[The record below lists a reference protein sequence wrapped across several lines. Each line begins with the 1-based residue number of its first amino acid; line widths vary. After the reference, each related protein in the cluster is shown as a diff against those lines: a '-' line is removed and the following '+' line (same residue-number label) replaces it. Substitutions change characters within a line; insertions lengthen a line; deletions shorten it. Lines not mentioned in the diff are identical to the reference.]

1 MDILSGNR
9 KNSEIQRTVFLCS
22 LNRDS
27 TKVSIRKYFKIFG
40 KVEVVKISAK
50 NPDMRQNTARVVFK
64 SASSAFA
71 VLQSKELIKS
81 QTGFIVDPY
90 LKGESLAQRNVAMSD
105 SRVHVGFIPIGID
118 DEDLHQIFSRIAP
131 VQICYINKKKA
142 SDVSPIPSN
151 FGFVTFKDKITA
163 GKLIQQGF
171 VEIPPVIQ
179 ARIEVPDYQAAFC
192 SQENPEQAL
201 G

>member
-1 MDILSGNR
+1 M
-9 KNSEIQRTVFLCS
+9 
-22 LNRDS
+22 
-27 TKVSIRKYFKIFG
+27 
-40 KVEVVKISAK
+40 VKISAK

-64 SASSAFA
+64 SPASAFA

-105 SRVHVGFIPIGID
+105 SRVHVGFIPVGVD
-118 DEDLHQIFSRIAP
+118 DEDLHEIFSRIAP

-142 SDVSPIPSN
+142 ADVSPIPSN
-151 FGFVTFKDKITA
+151 FGFVTFKDKTTA
-163 GKLIQQGF
+163 AKLIQQGF
-171 VEIPPVIQ
+171 VEIPRAIQ
-179 ARIEVPDYQAAFC
+179 TRVEVPDYQAAF
-192 SQENPEQAL
+192 SAQQTHDQAS